1 MSAQRLF
8 KTELNELQATMEHM
22 CFEAFFDKVRYQ
34 RQRMM
39 DAQGSITK
47 ANAFVLDVENWI
59 FMQNV
64 IEEYYPASQAQ
75 HAPNTSR
82 LNGGGW
88 RVYIKQQ
95 RIGVHR
101 HGVGLFS
108 RYYARP

>member
-1 MSAQRLF
+1 MLETVILCFTFIFHPSSMSAQRLF

-22 CFEAFFDKVRYQ
+22 CFEAFFHKVRYL

-64 IEEYYPASQAQ
+64 IEEYY
-75 HAPNTSR
+75 T
-82 LNGGGW
+82 
-88 RVYIKQQ
+88 K
-95 RIGVHR
+95 
-101 HGVGLFS
+101 HGTK
-108 RYYARP
+108 